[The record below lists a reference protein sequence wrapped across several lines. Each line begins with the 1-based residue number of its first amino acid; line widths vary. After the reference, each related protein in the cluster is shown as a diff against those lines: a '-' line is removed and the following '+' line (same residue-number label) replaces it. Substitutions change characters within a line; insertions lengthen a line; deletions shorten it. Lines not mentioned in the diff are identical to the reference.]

1 MNDRQKLLDE
11 IAIAR
16 SQTFSK
22 MSGVY
27 DEPDKPAVRVGA
39 DDHNKWPSRIGNILR
54 YKDGSEEKAK

>member
-1 MNDRQKLLDE
+1 MTDRKKFLEE

-39 DDHNKWPSRIGNILR
+39 DNHNKYPSRIGNVLK
-54 YKDGSEEKAK
+54 YKDGSEEVAK